1 MPVTL
6 LPPGLWEVDA
16 ERSVVG
22 FDVRHLKI
30 ARVRGRFH
38 VVSAQIGC
46 DREGVAYVSARVDV
60 ASIDT
65 GDIKR
70 DERICA
76 ADFFDVEHHP
86 TMSYTGRVA
95 PAEDG
100 APLTASG
107 TMTMRGVTRELELD
121 AEPWLQGE
129 DGEAWVR
136 ARGSLSRSDFGLEW
150 DSAFAAGGLV
160 IDDHVA
166 LRLKICLTPA
176 ADTA

>member
-6 LPPGLWEVDA
+6 LPPGLWKVDA
-16 ERSVVG
+16 ERSAVG
-22 FDVRHLKI
+22 FEVRHLKI

-38 VVSAQIGC
+38 VVSAQINC
-46 DREGVAYVSARVDV
+46 DSDGAASISGWVSV

-65 GDIKR
+65 GDSKR

-86 TMSYTGRVA
+86 TLSFEGVVA
-95 PAEDG
+95 PAQDG
-100 APLTASG
+100 RPLKADG
-107 TMTMRGVTRELELD
+107 TMTMRGVSRPLELD
-121 AEPWLQGE
+121 AEPWLAGE
-129 DGEAWVR
+129 EGEVWVR
-136 ARGSLSRSDFGLEW
+136 ARGAVSRRDFGLEW

-166 LRLKICLTPA
+166 LRLKICLVPDAKPA
-176 ADTA
+176 

>member
-16 ERSVVG
+16 ERSTVG
-22 FDVRHLKI
+22 FEVRHLKI

-38 VVSAQIGC
+38 VVNAQMSS
-46 DREGVAYVSARVDV
+46 DAAGVASVSAWVSV

-65 GDIKR
+65 GDSKR

-86 TMSYTGRVA
+86 TLSFGGLVA
-95 PAEDG
+95 PAAEG
-100 APLTASG
+100 EQLKAEG
-107 TMTMRGVTRELELD
+107 TMTMRGVSRPLELE
-121 AEPWLQGE
+121 AEPCLEGE
-129 DGEAWVR
+129 DGEVWVR
-136 ARGSLSRSDFGLEW
+136 ARGSVSRRDFGLEW

-166 LRLKICLTPA
+166 LRLKICLVRETPSA
-176 ADTA
+176 